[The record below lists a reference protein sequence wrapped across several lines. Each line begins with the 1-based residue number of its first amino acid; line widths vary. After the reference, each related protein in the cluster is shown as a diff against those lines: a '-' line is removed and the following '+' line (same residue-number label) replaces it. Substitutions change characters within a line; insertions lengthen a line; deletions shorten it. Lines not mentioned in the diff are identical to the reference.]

1 MPPVI
6 FYFQLH
12 QPIRLHPAREKF
24 LWDEVNRETFLR
36 LSEQCYLPALSMFI
50 EIIRNHPAFRI
61 TLGLSGTFLE
71 QAELY
76 RPEVIGAL
84 RGLFD
89 AGSGKNQVECLDE
102 TYHHSL
108 TSLFSDPKKQE
119 FRDQVSLHREKMRT
133 LFGVVPS
140 SFRNTDLIF
149 DSDIAEVVADMGYLG
164 ILADPRDE
172 MVTAEGSPVEPGRV
186 FRSAGGRL
194 TVLLRDR
201 PLSEAVTDRF
211 LTEPLPPEAYAS
223 RIAESGGEVL
233 LLGFDFEHIGARI
246 PADAG
251 IFEFWRRLPEVLMQQ
266 DSVEVANPSSI
277 AERFRDRACP
287 TLEIP
292 KRTATAWAALER
304 NTGGRLGYLT
314 QYELFRDIEK
324 LEKDA
329 QAAGGDLL
337 RNWRILTTSD
347 HLYYLRERDDD
358 RPALHVYVNPY
369 EEGSEQAAHV
379 LTRKV
384 DYLEMVLRRFMT
396 LKKSQRTAVLIISP
410 ETGRLPEEM
419 GVLARYIS
427 GKSGGQGEVVTAL
440 CEGLIERGIDVHVA
454 TLNLKKRFQKESSID
469 EEAWR
474 EIRYRVDPDRIHLV
488 SSSIF
493 AGLPSAYAG
502 NPVLNAAE
510 FQRELVNNIIKTVRA
525 KSKGQLILH
534 THDWMRGG
542 VVSAYAR
549 SRGIPLL
556 HTVHN
561 VFTGHIPLEALFGV
575 EIDQLSEYLFFS
587 EDQGKPCIDSQA
599 TAIKNASIIN
609 FVGKRFLQEVVEGYF
624 MDRHI
629 IPASVRGE
637 VRAKYYHGSAAAI
650 LNAPSLAMYPER
662 CPHLIRNYGPED
674 DVLEAKRINRVAFQQ
689 RTGLNVDPDAIL
701 LLWPSRLDPS
711 QKGVELLEHIA
722 RRFVDSHSDV
732 QIAVVGDGVGNDRT
746 HEEIMG
752 RIAWASGGRI
762 CYHHFDEP
770 LAMLGFAAASDVF
783 GASLYEPCGQIDQVG
798 NLFGATATNRDTGG
812 YHDKIRELRMK
823 IDGSPQDVGN
833 GFLFRDYDPDG
844 LWFGLEKSVRF
855 HRIPREIREVQIK
868 RIMRE
873 VRERYDLRNMIAE
886 YIGLYERLND
896 GKPLI

>member
-1 MPPVI
+1 MPLVT

-12 QPIRLHPAREKF
+12 QPFRLHPSREKF
-24 LWDEVNRETFLR
+24 LWDEVNGESFLR
-36 LSEQCYLPALSMFI
+36 LSERCYLPALSMFT
-50 EIIRNHPAFRI
+50 EILKKNPSFRM

-71 QAELY
+71 QAEMY
-76 RPEVIGAL
+76 RPEVVGAL
-84 RGLFD
+84 RELLN
-89 AGSGKNQVECLDE
+89 AGAGKNQIECLDE
-102 TYHHSL
+102 TYYHSL
-108 TSLFSDPKKQE
+108 ASLFSDPQKQE
-119 FRDQVSLHREKMRT
+119 FRGQVSLHRDKMRT

-140 SFRNTDLIF
+140 SFRNTELIYNN
-149 DSDIAEVVADMGYLG
+149 DIADVVADMGYLS
-164 ILADPRDE
+164 ILAEGRDE
-172 MVTAEGSPVEPGRV
+172 MVTTEGTPVESGRV

-194 TVLLRDR
+194 TVLFRDR
-201 PLSEAVTDRF
+201 TLSETVTRRF
-211 LTEPLPPEAYAS
+211 LAEPVPPEVYAS
-223 RIAESGGEVL
+223 RIAAFGGDVL

-246 PADAG
+246 PADEG
-251 IFEFWRRLPEVLMQQ
+251 IFEFWRRLPEALTHQAA
-266 DSVEVANPSSI
+266 VEVVNPSLV
-277 AERFRDRACP
+277 AARFQDRPCP
-287 TLEIP
+287 SLEVP
-292 KRTATAWAALER
+292 KHAATAWADLER
-304 NTGGRLGYLT
+304 NTGGRLGNLT

-324 LEKDA
+324 LEEDA
-329 QAAGGDLL
+329 HAAGGDLL
-337 RNWRILTTSD
+337 RHWRHLTTCD
-347 HLYYLRERDDD
+347 HLYYLYERDHEG
-358 RPALHVYVNPY
+358 LTLQGYSNPY
-369 EEGSEQAAHV
+369 EERTEQATHV

-396 LKKSQRTAVLIISP
+396 LKRSERTAVLIISP

-454 TLNLKKRFQKESSID
+454 TLNLKKRFQRESSID

-534 THDWMRGG
+534 THDWMAGG
-542 VVSAYAR
+542 VINAYAR
-549 SRGIPLL
+549 SRGIPVL

-561 VFTGHIPLEALFGV
+561 IFTGHIPVESLFGV
-575 EIDQLSEYLFFS
+575 ELNQLSDFLFFS
-587 EDQGKPCIDSQA
+587 EDKGKRCIDSQA

-624 MDRHI
+624 VDRHI
-629 IPASVRGE
+629 IPPSVRGE
-637 VRAKYYHGSAAAI
+637 VRAKYYHGTAAAI
-650 LNAPSLAMYPER
+650 INAPSLAMYPER
-662 CPHLIRNYGPED
+662 CPYLARNYGPDD
-674 DVLEAKRINRVAFQQ
+674 DVLEAKQVNLVEFQK
-689 RTGLNVDPDAIL
+689 RTGLNVDPEAIL
-701 LLWPSRLDPS
+701 FFWPSRLDPS
-711 QKGVELLEHIA
+711 QKGVELFEHVA
-722 RRFVDSHSDV
+722 RRFIDSHSDV
-732 QIAVVGDGVGNDRT
+732 QIAVVGDGVGNDRS

-752 RIAWASGGRI
+752 RIAWSSGGRV
-762 CYHHFDEP
+762 CYQRFDEP
-770 LAMLGFAAASDVF
+770 LSMLGFAAASDVF

-844 LWFGLEKSVRF
+844 LWFGLEKSARF
-855 HRIPREIREVQIK
+855 HRVPREIREAQIK

>member
-1 MPPVI
+1 MPLVT

-12 QPIRLHPAREKF
+12 QPFRLHPSREKF
-24 LWDEVNRETFLR
+24 LWDEVNRESFLR
-36 LSEQCYLPALSMFI
+36 LSERCYLPALSMFT
-50 EIIRNHPAFRI
+50 EVLRNHTSFRM

-76 RPEVIGAL
+76 GPEVIDAL
-84 RGLFD
+84 RRLLDTG
-89 AGSGKNQVECLDE
+89 AGTNQIECLDE
-102 TYHHSL
+102 TYYHSL
-108 TSLFSDPKKQE
+108 VSLFSDPQKQE
-119 FRDQVSLHREKMRT
+119 FRGQVSLHREKMRT
-133 LFGVVPS
+133 LFGVVSS
-140 SFRNTDLIF
+140 SFRNTDLIYN
-149 DSDIAEVVADMGYLG
+149 SDIADVVADMGYLG
-164 ILADPRDE
+164 MLAERRDE
-172 MVTAEGSPVEPGRV
+172 IVTAEGHPAESGRV

-194 TVLLRDR
+194 TVLFRDR
-201 PLSEAVTDRF
+201 PLSETVSRRF
-211 LTEPLPPEAYAS
+211 LEEPLAPEDYAS
-223 RIAESGGEVL
+223 RIAAFANDVL
-233 LLGFDFEHIGARI
+233 LLGFDFEHIGVRI
-246 PADAG
+246 PADRG
-251 IFEFWRRLPEVLMQQ
+251 IFEFWRRLPEALARQAT
-266 DSVEVANPSSI
+266 VEIVNPSPVV
-277 AERFRDRACP
+277 ARFQDRPCP
-287 TLEIP
+287 VLEVQ
-292 KRTATAWAALER
+292 KHSATAWTDLER
-304 NTGGRLGYLT
+304 NTGGRLGSLT

-324 LEKDA
+324 LEGEA
-329 QAAGGDLL
+329 NTAGGDLL
-337 RNWRILTTSD
+337 RNWRHLTTCD
-347 HLYYLRERDDD
+347 HLYYLDERDH
-358 RPALHVYVNPY
+358 AGLTLQGYSNPY
-369 EEGSEQAAHV
+369 EEKSEQATHI

-396 LKKSQRTAVLIISP
+396 LKKSERTAVLIISP

-419 GVLARYIS
+419 GVLARYVS

-440 CEGLIERGIDVHVA
+440 CEGLIERGINVHVA
-454 TLNLKKRFQKESSID
+454 TLNLKKRFQKESRID
-469 EEAWR
+469 EKAWR

-510 FQRELVNNIIKTVRA
+510 FQRGLVNNIIKTVRA
-525 KSKGQLILH
+525 KSKGKLILH
-534 THDWMRGG
+534 THDWMAGG
-542 VVSAYAR
+542 VINAYAR
-549 SRGIPLL
+549 SRGIPVL

-561 VFTGHIPLEALFGV
+561 IFTGHIPLEALFGV
-575 EIDQLSEYLFFS
+575 ELDQLSEFLYFS
-587 EDQGKPCIDSQA
+587 EDKGKRCIDCQA
-599 TAIKNASIIN
+599 TAIKNASVIN

-629 IPASVRGE
+629 IPSSVRGE
-637 VRAKYYHGSAAAI
+637 VRAKYYHGTVTAI
-650 LNAPSLAMYPER
+650 INAPSLAMYPER
-662 CPHLIRNYGPED
+662 CPYLVRNYGPDD
-674 DVLEAKRINRVAFQQ
+674 DVLEAKQANLMEFQK
-689 RTGLNVDPDAIL
+689 RTGLNVHPEAIL
-701 LLWPSRLDPS
+701 FFWPSRLDPS

-722 RRFVDSHSDV
+722 RRFIDSHGDV
-732 QIAVVGDGVGNDRT
+732 QIAVVGDGVGNDRS

-752 RIAWASGGRI
+752 RIAWSSGGRI
-762 CYHHFDEP
+762 CYQRFDEP
-770 LAMLGFAAASDVF
+770 LSMLGFAAASDVF

-844 LWFGLEKSVRF
+844 LWFGLEKSTRF
-855 HRIPREIREVQIK
+855 HRIPREIREAQIK